1 MINPGNL
8 FVRTGVLPALQSIYV
23 VVDSPDTAVAAAGPS
38 IKYLQR
44 SVWFWFAYLPL
55 LPLLSQLVGDKDQLR
70 ERASW

>member
-38 IKYLQR
+38 IKYLQQSPCSYDLHAAGLAR
-44 SVWFWFAYLPL
+44 VLG
-55 LPLLSQLVGDKDQLR
+55 LVCP
-70 ERASW
+70 STS